1 MGEWI
6 TQWRVEFLGREW
18 NFVDIGSVVVV
29 FSLHCLTLLA
39 PFHFNWPAFW
49 VAVALYFVV
58 GVSVNLS
65 YHRQLSHRSFKLPKW
80 LEYFFAYCGVLSF
93 QRSPLEWVSIHR
105 SHHQFTDTL
114 KDPHS
119 PVRGFWY
126 SHIGWIF
133 DFRSRF
139 GSYDALLKN
148 VGDLK
153 RDPFYRFLHYTY
165 PLHAISFGVL
175 LYAVGGL
182 PFLVWGLGV
191 RSVIFLHATFGINS
205 ICHTWGQ
212 QVWNTGD
219 LSRNNWLIGL
229 MAHGEGWH
237 NNHHAFEYSARHG
250 LEWWEIDVTWYVI
263 RFLQIIGLA
272 TEVKLPTETQ
282 KKRKALFI
290 SNNLNN
296 KISELEEKLET
307 EINNG
312 KI

>member
-1 MGEWI
+1 MASLMGEWV

-18 NFVDIGSVVVV
+18 DIGSVVVV
-29 FSLHCLTLLA
+29 LALHCLALLA
-39 PFHFNWPAFW
+39 PFHFTWPAFW

-133 DFRSRF
+133 DYRSRF
-139 GSYDALLKN
+139 ES
-148 VGDLK
+148 
-153 RDPFYRFLHYTY
+153 
-165 PLHAISFGVL
+165 
-175 LYAVGGL
+175 
-182 PFLVWGLGV
+182 GV

-212 QVWNTGD
+212 QVWDTGD

-229 MAHGEGWH
+229 LAHGEGWH
-237 NNHHAFEYSARHG
+237 NNHHAFEHSARHG
-250 LEWWEIDVTWYVI
+250 LEWWQIDITWYVI
-263 RFLQIIGLA
+263 RFLEAVGLA
-272 TEVKLPTETQ
+272 TDVKLPTETQ
-282 KKRKALFI
+282 KNRRAVMLT
-290 SNNLNN
+290 SNNNQIN
-296 KISELEEKLET
+296 DKKRTRRIS
-307 EINNG
+307 
-312 KI
+312 

>member
-1 MGEWI
+1 MGEWV

-29 FSLHCLTLLA
+29 LALHLLTLLA
-39 PFHFNWPAFW
+39 PFHFTWPAFW

-139 GSYDALLKN
+139 GK
-148 VGDLK
+148 VQ
-153 RDPFYRFLHYTY
+153 R
-165 PLHAISFGVL
+165 
-175 LYAVGGL
+175 
-182 PFLVWGLGV
+182 
-191 RSVIFLHATFGINS
+191 
-205 ICHTWGQ
+205 
-212 QVWNTGD
+212 
-219 LSRNNWLIGL
+219 
-229 MAHGEGWH
+229 
-237 NNHHAFEYSARHG
+237 
-250 LEWWEIDVTWYVI
+250 
-263 RFLQIIGLA
+263 
-272 TEVKLPTETQ
+272 PTETQ
-282 KKRKALFI
+282 KKRKALL
-290 SNNLNN
+290 SNNMNN
-296 KISELEEKLET
+296 QTRQLEEKLET
-307 EINNG
+307 EINGG

>member
-1 MGEWI
+1 MGDWV

-29 FSLHCLTLLA
+29 LGLHCLTLLA

-49 VAVALYFVV
+49 AAVALYFVT

-80 LEYFFAYCGVLSF
+80 LEYLFAYCAVLSF

-105 SHHQFTDTL
+105 SHHQFADTL

-119 PVRGFWY
+119 PYEAR
-126 SHIGWIF
+126 
-133 DFRSRF
+133 
-139 GSYDALLKN
+139 LKN

-153 RDPFYRFLHYTY
+153 REPFYIFLHYTH
-165 PLHAISFGVL
+165 PLHAIGFGVV

-191 RSVIFLHATFGINS
+191 RSVVFLHATFGINS

-212 QVWNTGD
+212 VVWDTSD

-237 NNHHAFEYSARHG
+237 NNHHAFEQSARHG
-250 LEWWEIDVTWYVI
+250 LEWWQVDVTWYVI
-263 RFLQIIGLA
+263 RFLETIGLA
-272 TEVKLPTETQ
+272 TDVKLPTETQ
-282 KKRKALFI
+282 MKRRALTV
-290 SNNLNN
+290 NN
-296 KISELEEKLET
+296 KISEEKAEAKV
-307 EINNG
+307 INNG
-312 KI
+312 KLE